1 MLKKMW
7 PVVLLVAG
15 MLQAAQS
22 DVVVVSDVGGIY
34 PPGQT
39 AAKDGDSVRIKA
51 VVTPIR
57 ADSVWAAARSIVDT
71 TRFLGNPNDIP
82 LYDDGKHDDGLAND
96 GIYATD
102 WIPVAGR
109 TAYNRV
115 TVYALED
122 TFWNYAVGVIGIDN
136 FSPFI
141 GRTEVVYPNG
151 QTAAKNG
158 DQVRVR
164 TYMDDVSSYVDIS
177 LMIDNSGSMA
187 DTATG
192 DTISKLEA
200 AQLAADTFLT
210 QLADSDRADLW
221 TFYGGTF
228 SRTSEETLKVA
239 LTYNKQEVIDSIN
252 ALVAD
257 QWTPLYDA
265 TVEAVMYVDSL
276 SNRIAAAII
285 LTDGIDAGPGGAGTG
300 SNEYTRTDCYFLP
313 IPVFTIGFGD
323 TADIDTAFLDSVAL
337 TSGGKFYIAPNAAQ
351 LDSIYRDIQ
360 TIIANINSPKGIS
373 KAWLDGQ
380 PVGADTMVMY
390 FDDGDHDDYM
400 YQDSIWGTSLFTINT
415 SILSDSVLLSIK
427 ALDVAYNEKTSSVY
441 IKIDNILP
449 VVDTLHVTYPSGKN
463 VVHNGEKVFFTLH
476 AVDTGTISG
485 INEVYLDATQI
496 GGPEHVVMRD
506 DGTGND
512 AVAGDGI
519 YTSDSI
525 EVNTDTY
532 SGTAAVYAYVKDIAG
547 NTVVSAGGVVVDNI
561 PPVITDIRV
570 IYPDGQMAVKQGDS
584 LVITAEITD
593 DVSGVDSVVIDLTS
607 ITGGVYTMVD
617 DGSGYDENAGDNVY
631 TWAGVVTATT
641 TQTEQF
647 TITAYDNE
655 GNSTSV
661 NSTVTV
667 DNTPPTSAF
676 SFVNL
681 DPDNIYAN
689 GDYIHIRVVNAG
701 ETGLTVR
708 ADFSLIDSYYI
719 PGSET
724 WTDNG
729 DGTYDIV
736 YRISDNNTRADGQYA
751 IPVTLYDRALNSST
765 HTIQLYLDN
774 HGVHVDTVY
783 LADADNIIGTI
794 DTVYATLSD
803 DKGVIEAEFFVDAV
817 TNNGE
822 GIPLSLD
829 NPGAATVNG
838 YAVLDIDN
846 VKYLEDGRHKLFVHG
861 KDSTG
866 LWGSFKALEFVV
878 DREAPQIE
886 NVQVVY
892 PNGKSVVRDGDVV
905 KIKAHVID
913 NTSGLDSLWIDGTNL
928 NGDADILMHDDGT
941 SGDDVAGDNIYTA
954 AITINTGGN
963 NGALGFDIH
972 ALDYVPNERV
982 ITSYVMVDNTPPGAL
997 TIRVLDSDNI
1007 YRNGE
1012 EVHLEA
1018 ITDTAG
1024 YEVSADFSRIDAG
1037 YLTGAETV
1045 QDNGDGTYSITYRI
1059 TETNTVPDGGY
1070 YVVVRAEDEAGNYVI
1085 DSVLLYLDNSGVEV
1099 DTLYL
1104 SDADNIIGSPDT
1116 IHAVL
1121 SDNKGVIEAEF
1132 FVDAVTNN
1140 GEGIP
1145 LSLDN
1150 PGAATVNGYAVLDID
1165 NVKYLEDGRH
1175 KLFVHGKDSTG
1186 LWGSF
1191 KALEFVVDREAPQIE
1206 NVQVV
1211 YPNGKSVVRDGDV
1224 VKIKAHVIDNT
1235 SGLDSLWIDGTNLNG
1250 DADILMHDDGTS
1262 GDDVAG
1268 DNIYTAAITIN
1279 TGGNNGALGFDI
1291 HALDYVPNERVITSY
1306 VMVDNTPPGALTI
1319 RVLDSDN
1326 IYRNGEE
1333 VHLEAITDTAG
1344 YEVSADFSRIDAG
1357 YLTGAETVQDNG
1369 DGTYS
1374 ITYRIT
1380 ETNTVPDGGY
1390 YVVVRAED
1398 EAGNYVID
1406 SVLLYLDNSG
1416 PMVSEVDFVIDP
1428 KNDNILN
1435 APDTIIALATDN
1447 KGIDA
1452 AEYFID
1458 NTGNDGTGIPMIL
1471 DNPGSDTT
1479 YIRAYFDINAI
1490 SEGHHTVYV
1499 HAKDSTGIWG
1509 DYASLEFV
1517 VDVTPPSIDKV
1528 TVTYPEGQTEARAGQ
1543 TITIT
1548 ALVKDR
1554 ITSVDPATVIL
1565 NAENINGDTAVLM
1578 VDDGTG
1584 GDKVAG
1590 DNVYTARVEI
1600 TNTQTGTFTFTVSAS
1615 DIVPNTD
1622 SKTGEVT
1629 FDNEAP
1635 YISVSYSP
1643 QPKQKDEV
1651 YQNRIL
1657 LTVST
1662 HDTPIS
1668 TNLKAVIFDVYNNA
1682 GDIVYHKD
1690 VNKIPDELRFKNEVP
1705 LVVGFNRIVVKAIDH
1720 VGNVSVFEDTITYV
1734 VPEVSEVV
1742 GPDGD
1747 TVKAP
1752 DGTMLIIPP
1761 GALLE
1766 NTEIKIKTIPP
1777 SLLPPPLDTG
1787 VVIIKAGHE
1796 ITPHG
1801 IDFHKPVTLILP
1813 YTTYDLDP
1821 DHDGVMNYSPDSLTV
1836 FYYDENDW
1844 VKVGEAEVDTVHKSV
1859 SVTINHLSTFA
1870 LGIDRRVP
1878 PQKVLVYLTRNPFRL
1893 SDGTTI
1899 VYQVP
1904 APGKVTVKVYDLN
1917 GDLIRTLAEGIEVPR
1932 AGEYSIK
1939 WYGNSDN
1946 DKFHGSGLYI
1956 YVLQYESDDG
1966 TIKKTIKKPIG
1977 IIK

>member
-7 PVVLLVAG
+7 PLVLLVAG
-15 MLQAAQS
+15 TLQAAQS
-22 DVVVVSDVGGIY
+22 ESIVVSNVGGIY

-39 AAKDGDSVRIKA
+39 AAKDGDSVRIVA
-51 VVTPIR
+51 TVSPIN
-57 ADSVWAAARSIVDT
+57 VDT
-71 TRFLGNPNDIP
+71 VRAIAVSIIDTLAYSGDPRYVIM
-82 LYDDGKHDDGLAND
+82 YDDGNHDDGLSND
-96 GIYATD
+96 GIYASD
-102 WIPVAGR
+102 WLPVKGK

-115 TVYALED
+115 IVIARKDTIWNLGVGTV
-122 TFWNYAVGVIGIDN
+122 GIDN
-136 FSPFI
+136 FQPFI
-141 GRTEVVYPNG
+141 GNSEVIYPDG
-151 QTAAKNG
+151 QSAAKNG
-158 DQVRVR
+158 DEVRVR
-164 TYMDDVSSYVDIS
+164 TYMDDVSSYVDVS
-177 LMIDNSGSMA
+177 LMVDNSGSML
-187 DTATG
+187 DTPRL
-192 DTISKLEA
+192 DTISKIQA
-200 AQLAADTFLT
+200 AKNAADTFLT
-210 QLADSDRADLW
+210 QLADSDRAALW
-221 TFYGGTF
+221 TFYGGTGY
-228 SRTSEETLKVA
+228 RTSQETLKVA

-265 TVEAVMYVDSL
+265 TVEAVRYVDSL
-276 SNRIAAAII
+276 SNRIAVAII
-285 LTDGIDAGPGGAGTG
+285 LTDGVDAGPGGGG
-300 SNEYTRTDCYFLP
+300 SDEYTREDCYFLP

-337 TSGGKFYIAPNAAQ
+337 TSGGKFYIAPNSAQ
-351 LDSIYRDIQ
+351 LDSIYREIRS
-360 TIIANINSPKGIS
+360 IIAKIKSPKGIS
-373 KAWLDGQ
+373 KAWVDGR
-380 PVGADTMVMY
+380 PLGADSIITY
-390 FDDGDHDDYM
+390 FDDGDHDDFM
-400 YQDSIWGTSLFTINT
+400 YQDSTWGTHLFRVNT
-415 SILSDSVLLSIK
+415 SLASDSVRLNIT
-427 ALDVAYNEKTSSVY
+427 ALDVAFNSRNSFVY
-441 IKIDNILP
+441 VKIDNILP
-449 VVDTLHVTYPSGKN
+449 LADTLHVTYPSGRN
-463 VVHNGEKVFFTLH
+463 VVHNGEKVFFTIH
-476 AVDTGTISG
+476 AVDTGRISG
-485 INEVYLDATQI
+485 ISEVYLDATQI

-547 NTVVSAGGVVVDNI
+547 NTVVSAGGVVVDNV

-570 IYPDGQMAVKQGDS
+570 IYPDSQTAVKQGDS

-607 ITGGVYTMVD
+607 IAGGVYTMVD

-647 TITAYDNE
+647 TIRAFDNE
-655 GNSTSV
+655 GNNAAV
-661 NSTVTV
+661 NSKVVV
-667 DNTPPTSAF
+667 DNTPPTSSF
-676 SFVNL
+676 SFINL

-689 GDYIHIRVVNAG
+689 GDYIHIRVINAG
-701 ETGLTVR
+701 ETGLMVK
-708 ADFSLIDSYYI
+708 ADFGPIDSYFI

-729 DGTYDIV
+729 DSTYDIV
-736 YRISDNNTRADGQYA
+736 YRISENNTRADGQYA
-751 IPVTLYDRALNSST
+751 IPVTLYDGAFNSST
-765 HTIQLYLDN
+765 HTIILYLDN
-774 HGVHVDTVY
+774 HGVEVDTLY
-783 LADADNIIGTI
+783 LSDADNIIGSPDTI
-794 DTVYATLSD
+794 HAVLSD
-803 DKGVIEAEFFVDAV
+803 NKGVTDAEFFVDAV
-817 TNNGE
+817 TGNGE
-822 GIPLSLD
+822 GISLVLD
-829 NPGAATVNG
+829 NPGATSVNG

-846 VKYLEDGRHKLFVHG
+846 VKYLQDGRHKLFVHG

-878 DREAPQIE
+878 DREAPLIE

-892 PNGKSVVRDGDVV
+892 PDGKSVVRDGDVV

-928 NGDADILMHDDGT
+928 NGDAIILMHDDGT
-941 SGDDVAGDNIYTA
+941 SGDDVGGDNIYTA

-982 ITSYVMVDNTPPGAL
+982 VTSYVVVDNTPPGAL

-1018 ITDTAG
+1018 VTDTAG

-1070 YVVVRAEDEAGNYVI
+1070 YVVVRAGDEAGNYV
-1085 DSVLLYLDNSGVEV
+1085 
-1099 DTLYL
+1099 T
-1104 SDADNIIGSPDT
+1104 
-1116 IHAVL
+1116 
-1121 SDNKGVIEAEF
+1121 
-1132 FVDAVTNN
+1132 
-1140 GEGIP
+1140 
-1145 LSLDN
+1145 
-1150 PGAATVNGYAVLDID
+1150 
-1165 NVKYLEDGRH
+1165 
-1175 KLFVHGKDSTG
+1175 
-1186 LWGSF
+1186 
-1191 KALEFVVDREAPQIE
+1191 
-1206 NVQVV
+1206 
-1211 YPNGKSVVRDGDV
+1211 
-1224 VKIKAHVIDNT
+1224 
-1235 SGLDSLWIDGTNLNG
+1235 
-1250 DADILMHDDGTS
+1250 
-1262 GDDVAG
+1262 
-1268 DNIYTAAITIN
+1268 
-1279 TGGNNGALGFDI
+1279 
-1291 HALDYVPNERVITSY
+1291 
-1306 VMVDNTPPGALTI
+1306 
-1319 RVLDSDN
+1319 
-1326 IYRNGEE
+1326 
-1333 VHLEAITDTAG
+1333 
-1344 YEVSADFSRIDAG
+1344 
-1357 YLTGAETVQDNG
+1357 
-1369 DGTYS
+1369 
-1374 ITYRIT
+1374 
-1380 ETNTVPDGGY
+1380 
-1390 YVVVRAED
+1390 
-1398 EAGNYVID
+1398 D

-1416 PMVSEVDFVIDP
+1416 PVVSGVDFIVDP

-1435 APDTIIALATDN
+1435 APDTIVALATDN

-1479 YIRAYFDINAI
+1479 YVRAYLDINTI

-1590 DNVYTARVEI
+1590 DNVYTARIEI

-1629 FDNEAP
+1629 FDNEPP

-1643 QPKQKDEV
+1643 QPKQKGEV

-1657 LTVST
+1657 LTVNT

-1668 TNLKAVIFDVYNNA
+1668 TNLKAVVFDVYNGA

-1836 FYYDENDW
+1836 FYYDKNDW
-1844 VKVGEAEVDTVHKSV
+1844 VKVGEAEVDTVQKSV

-1904 APGKVTVKVYDLN
+1904 APGKITVKVYDLN

>member
-607 ITGGVYTMVD
+607 IAGGVYTMVD

-708 ADFSLIDSYYI
+708 ADFSLIDSYFV

-751 IPVTLYDRALNSST
+751 IPVTLYDGALNSST

-817 TNNGE
+817 TGNGE
-822 GIPLSLD
+822 GISLVLD
-829 NPGAATVNG
+829 NPGA
-838 YAVLDIDN
+838 
-846 VKYLEDGRHKLFVHG
+846 
-861 KDSTG
+861 
-866 LWGSFKALEFVV
+866 
-878 DREAPQIE
+878 
-886 NVQVVY
+886 
-892 PNGKSVVRDGDVV
+892 
-905 KIKAHVID
+905 
-913 NTSGLDSLWIDGTNL
+913 TS
-928 NGDADILMHDDGT
+928 
-941 SGDDVAGDNIYTA
+941 
-954 AITINTGGN
+954 
-963 NGALGFDIH
+963 
-972 ALDYVPNERV
+972 
-982 ITSYVMVDNTPPGAL
+982 
-997 TIRVLDSDNI
+997 
-1007 YRNGE
+1007 
-1012 EVHLEA
+1012 
-1018 ITDTAG
+1018 
-1024 YEVSADFSRIDAG
+1024 
-1037 YLTGAETV
+1037 
-1045 QDNGDGTYSITYRI
+1045 
-1059 TETNTVPDGGY
+1059 
-1070 YVVVRAEDEAGNYVI
+1070 
-1085 DSVLLYLDNSGVEV
+1085 
-1099 DTLYL
+1099 
-1104 SDADNIIGSPDT
+1104 
-1116 IHAVL
+1116 
-1121 SDNKGVIEAEF
+1121 
-1132 FVDAVTNN
+1132 
-1140 GEGIP
+1140 
-1145 LSLDN
+1145 
-1150 PGAATVNGYAVLDID
+1150 VNGYAVLDID